1 MLLRFLGGYSKIEN
15 ILGPSVSREMQKNLI
30 TFASLITSFN
40 TIFLIHGL
48 YTVCSA
54 VVQVQVHPNNDL
66 VYLLK
71 DHQLSVGCHAAS
83 ISEVWIS

>member
-1 MLLRFLGGYSKIEN
+1 MLIRFLGGYSKIEN
-15 ILGPSVSREMQKNLI
+15 ILGPSVSREMQKNLV

-54 VVQVQVHPNNDL
+54 VVQVHPNNDL